1 MHRTEEPQAKSRLA
15 AAFGVPVVAEQPE
28 PQPPV
33 TAARLAGARRL
44 ARPTPWLGVAALLS
58 LVLAAVGFS
67 VLRSAPQELPGVV
80 ITGPSATPGMGQAV
94 ANGEAAAGGT
104 AGLAGGAVEVVVHVA
119 GAVVRPGVV
128 RLPVGSRVGEA
139 VAAAG
144 GAVPGASL
152 DGLNLARRLTDGEQ
166 VVVGVPAAA
175 PAAAAPGVAP
185 PSPAPAVAGTAP
197 PESGSTAGPLIDL
210 NTATS
215 EELQELP
222 RVGPATAQKIIDF
235 RQSNGRFTSVDQ
247 LLDVPGIGERT
258 LEGLRDQ
265 VTVS

>member
-15 AAFGVPVVAEQPE
+15 AAFGVPVVAEQPA

-58 LVLAAVGFS
+58 LVLATVGFS
-67 VLRSAPQELPGVV
+67 VLRSAPQELPEVV

-175 PAAAAPGVAP
+175 PGVAP

-197 PESGSTAGPLIDL
+197 PEAGSTAGPLIDL